1 MNTHIRALL
10 GGALAAMAGA
20 LAATPALAQQDYPN
34 RAIRVIHGYPVG
46 GGADILGRKFI
57 SKMQEASGKTFV
69 MDNKPGNAGNIA
81 VGLGATAKP
90 DGYTLVIGSSSNM
103 VGAKYFYKDVNFD
116 PVKDF
121 TPIGSFLEGSFVLVV
136 SAQTPFNDLK
146 GFTAWMKER
155 QRAKFAY
162 SNQLGQLA
170 GEYLKARLGVS
181 AEQVAYKSAPEAYP
195 DVQSGLVDFMVA
207 DGTTSAKLVQNGNL
221 KAIAMMTGQ
230 RHPAFAQ
237 TPTMRELGYDDADFS
252 TWWALYTP
260 AGVDPAIRAKLEGWL
275 KQAAND
281 PEVAEFYHSTGNMV
295 LFDQPDAV
303 RARIEREIARWAPLV
318 KAAGITPQ

>member
-10 GGALAAMAGA
+10 GGALAAIAGA

-81 VGLGATAKP
+81 VGLGAAAKP

-181 AEQVAYKSAPEAYP
+181 AERTRRLHGRRRHDLRQTRAKRQSEGDRHDDRPAPSRFRADAHDERAWIRRR
-195 DVQSGLVDFMVA
+195 GLFDLVGA
-207 DGTTSAKLVQNGNL
+207 LYARRRRSRHPSQARRLAETS
-221 KAIAMMTGQ
+221 GQ
-230 RHPAFAQ
+230 R
-237 TPTMRELGYDDADFS
+237 S
-252 TWWALYTP
+252 
-260 AGVDPAIRAKLEGWL
+260 
-275 KQAAND
+275 
-281 PEVAEFYHSTGNMV
+281 
-295 LFDQPDAV
+295 
-303 RARIEREIARWAPLV
+303 
-318 KAAGITPQ
+318 